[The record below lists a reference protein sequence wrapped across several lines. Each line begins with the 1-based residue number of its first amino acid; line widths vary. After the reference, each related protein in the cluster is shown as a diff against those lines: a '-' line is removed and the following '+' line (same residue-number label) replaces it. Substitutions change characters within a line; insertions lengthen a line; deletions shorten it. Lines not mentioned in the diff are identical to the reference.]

1 LGDEVR
7 NAAPRIKVMT
17 PEQVVQANLDA
28 YNARDLDTFMF
39 WFADNAEMAE
49 FGSDLSVS
57 GGAIRERYA
66 AVFAAS
72 PALHSTIL
80 KRIVIG
86 NKVIDHEQIIGR
98 MGASEALELVLI
110 YVVQGNKII
119 SVTTIRA

>member
-1 LGDEVR
+1 
-7 NAAPRIKVMT
+7 MT
-17 PEQVVQANLDA
+17 PEQVSPEGDTAEQVVQANLDA
-28 YNARDLDTFMF
+28 YNARDLDKFMF
-39 WFADNAEMAE
+39 WFAENAEMAE
-49 FGSDLSVS
+49 FGSDLRVA
-57 GGAIRERYA
+57 GCDAIRERYA

-86 NKVIDHEQIIGR
+86 NKAIDHEQITGR

-110 YVVQGNKII
+110 YRVQGSKII